1 MASTTPNWLIIF
13 LENVFWRN
21 RHLKKQ
27 KRNATVF
34 KIF

>member
-21 RHLKKQ
+21 RHLKKTET
-27 KRNATVF
+27 KRNSF
-34 KIF
+34 